1 MHLLHHQATLYIP
14 EQGPEP
20 RGPSARRR
28 KKPRHQLPAA
38 LSLTLAPLPIGRSLE
53 PALLRPRLLR
63 GWTGRGGGVAAAPPL
78 GPGQA
83 GGQAGGSAQLSVTGA
98 ARQAGARWLPPRWLV
113 LASLSPPVGK
123 SGPPKP
129 RPPPP
134 LPRPPP
140 SRLGCRPSRP
150 PVVSNPQKGARRV
163 PAAAVTAAA
172 AAAGQTMFRRILQR
186 VRVKPSFRQHV
197 SASVRAGPGRAAGQ
211 PGLEGGRRSELR

>member
-1 MHLLHHQATLYIP
+1 MRSPCIFFITRQ
-14 EQGPEP
+14 
-20 RGPSARRR
+20 PSTFPSRARAQRSKR
-28 KKPRHQLPAA
+28 SAA
-38 LSLTLAPLPIGRSLE
+38 E
-53 PALLRPRLLR
+53 E
-63 GWTGRGGGVAAAPPL
+63 AAAPASCGLVSHASPASDWSKPRA
-78 GPGQA
+78 GPPPAPPSPRMDRPRRRGCSGPA
-83 GGQAGGSAQLSVTGA
+83 PRPREGGRAGGSAQLSVTGA

-163 PAAAVTAAA
+163 PAAAAAVTA

-186 VRVKPSFRQHV
+186 VRVKPSF
-197 SASVRAGPGRAAGQ
+197 
-211 PGLEGGRRSELR
+211 